1 MNSELQAKAKSWP
14 GQAGTKQ
21 YVAQY
26 GKQLVCVRYLYD
38 PTRARRYTTVALIV
52 REGPWRPRPRS
63 RATPVGVQTKRG

>member
-1 MNSELQAKAKSWP
+1 MNSELLAKAQSWP

-26 GKQLVCVRYLYD
+26 GKQLVYVCYLYD
-38 PTRARRYTTVALIV
+38 LTRAPRYTTVDLIV

-63 RATPVGVQTKRG
+63 RATPVGVQTQWG